1 MLRFSCAWNLKPA
14 GNLRKILLPPA
25 PNFSMLKAEN
35 VYAHSEHG
43 ESAWTPWI
51 RAKECLL
58 DA

>member
-43 ESAWTPWI
+43 ESA
-51 RAKECLL
+51 
-58 DA
+58 